1 MLKIWI
7 GDQFPLEKRLS
18 INVNLLFIQHPLYA
32 QYCSKSLGNYQNCV
46 CIVDNDLQT
55 HVYRGTDD
63 KRVYLILL
71 PENNPQWQLSVMHC
85 WGPGLVVGP
94 CSWKFSL
101 FFHSFLS
108 PSFLFSLSPPF
119 ASFLHFFPFH
129 PLSLISFPLPS
140 IFPPLLP
147 SIHSSL
153 PFFLPPFFSLNSLF
167 EHFAQNSEAFNP
179 LFCCPC
185 LYIIK
190 FEWFSLKTSAKCFLL
205 SHKVSVGSWVL
216 STSSVRP
223 C

>member
-119 ASFLHFFPFH
+119 ASFLHFFPLSPSLTHFLSS
-129 PLSLISFPLPS
+129 PLHLSSPSSFYS
-140 IFPPLLP
+140 
-147 SIHSSL
+147 
-153 PFFLPPFFSLNSLF
+153 FLPPFLPSSFLF
-167 EHFAQNSEAFNP
+167 PEQFIWAF
-179 LFCCPC
+179 CPEQWS
-185 LYIIK
+185 
-190 FEWFSLKTSAKCFLL
+190 F
-205 SHKVSVGSWVL
+205 
-216 STSSVRP
+216 
-223 C
+223 